1 MASGTRVE
9 ASRKQTNAQSVWG
22 VCGFTVCLCRRKCR
36 SSWFRHRPWMENI
49 NASSP
54 HALAPQFAVYS
65 TGRFQGIC
73 SWSESLSPPPSLP
86 PPSEAPDRR
95 YYLKCNRRVGFLFW
109 PRGVLQMF
117 AGTSTILGRGRRCG
131 GLVARRARMIPA
143 LCECLLWGSRY
154 KTMLEILAFIF
165 SIQG

>member
-22 VCGFTVCLCRRKCR
+22 DCGFTVCLCRRKCR
-36 SSWFRHRPWMENI
+36 SSWFRHWPWMENI

-86 PPSEAPDRR
+86 PLRSSRQKIFFGVRQKSRFSFLAQGRVANVRRHVNNSGERSEMWGACCPPRAYDPRSV
-95 YYLKCNRRVGFLFW
+95 RVSAVGES
-109 PRGVLQMF
+109 LQNN
-117 AGTSTILGRGRRCG
+117 A
-131 GLVARRARMIPA
+131 
-143 LCECLLWGSRY
+143 
-154 KTMLEILAFIF
+154 
-165 SIQG
+165 